1 MFKRNGR
8 RMIDDTDDVEIE
20 ERSAFQFAFRWQG
33 KELVLER
40 ESGYD
45 SDDEDLF
52 IVYIPSS
59 VEWGVPGRKTAVLT
73 PRERD
78 FVKNKIKAG
87 YEGLEGIKIEFVD
100 DDAEDRQ

>member
-1 MFKRNGR
+1 MFKRNGK

-20 ERSAFQFAFRWQG
+20 ERSASQFVFRWQG
-33 KELVLER
+33 RELVLER

-52 IVYIPSS
+52 TVYIPASAA
-59 VEWGVPGRKTAVLT
+59 WGVSGRKTVILT

-100 DDAEDRQ
+100 GDVN